1 VNELAASFPK
11 ATVHGLDPDSV
22 SLSIARKDALKANN
36 SNAIFF
42 QAYGESF
49 EPPNNIKYDCVVCL
63 DIIHDAPR
71 PDLIL
76 LNIRKMLKP
85 GGTLLI
91 KDIKSTGD
99 FKKNLETMNNLGLLY
114 GFSISSCL
122 SSSMSQPDGLGLGT
136 LGFNPIVAKQMAE
149 SAGFQRFK
157 INDFKDPANLYYEM
171 VSPGGEFEHGLSRQN
186 TSMNVCVPD
195 LSTLPGPM
203 TCACHYGMSLYT
215 EMTMDSVPSKM

>member
-1 VNELAASFPK
+1 
-11 ATVHGLDPDSV
+11 
-22 SLSIARKDALKANN
+22 
-36 SNAIFF
+36 
-42 QAYGESF
+42 
-49 EPPNNIKYDCVVCL
+49 
-63 DIIHDAPR
+63 
-71 PDLIL
+71 
-76 LNIRKMLKP
+76 MLKP